1 MEMIHLVNIEQRTDS
16 QDPVTG
22 EVTPAWSALHESVY
36 CDIKPVSVR
45 DYIQSRADQS
55 DISVRIVLPYL
66 PGLNATMRIV
76 GVCGCHSG
84 KIYNP
89 QGFLEDQETGQEYIT
104 VPCSQG
110 VNNG

>member
-1 MEMIHLVNIEQRTDS
+1 MMIHLVDIEHKTQT

-22 EVTPAWSALHESVY
+22 EATETWTKLHRDVY
-36 CDIKPVSVR
+36 CDIKPLSVR
-45 DYIQSRADQS
+45 DFIQSRADQS
-55 DISVRIVLPYL
+55 EISVRIVIDAFT
-66 PGLNATMRIV
+66 GLDPTMRLV
-76 GVCGCHSG
+76 GVCGCHRG

-89 QGFLEDQETGQEYIT
+89 EGFLEDPGTGQEYIT